1 MVAIGLVLG
10 EVVSMGILFRV
21 TTNMTAQL
29 AFGLVAIIT
38 LVMAFCLVFFITE
51 PKLRKD
57 GMQIAIEAMN
67 K

>member
-1 MVAIGLVLG
+1 M
-10 EVVSMGILFRV
+10 
-21 TTNMTAQL
+21 
-29 AFGLVAIIT
+29 VAIIT
-38 LVMAFCLVFFITE
+38 AVMASFLVFFITE